1 MTHRISIILAAVSLL
16 LGMGLG
22 VVHGAPSE
30 TRFGVLEWRGY
41 PEQYLWRI
49 EWEPVAVL
57 REGIWLAPG
66 ERRDAALDTVFAPT
80 GMGAFIPEGWHASFW
95 GCDTF
100 DVAVGRWKPGTL
112 PVDLGLEDPIPG
124 TTVAAWARWPL
135 EDPAQVWHG
144 PGRPQDLAG
153 ALSGLTRDARAQI
166 EKELP
171 PGLEIDPDVPL
182 ARENLRLA
190 RGLEPETLELVG
202 RMQGAVRLRGGGAS
216 SAVVL
221 HFWVSAH
228 AGERRFRFAL
238 LDLPR
243 AGAARLSR
251 RLIGVLESPESGKPL
266 ALLREETERGRRTV
280 VLELLSSGVFRPLFE
295 SAWTGCGP

>member
-1 MTHRISIILAAVSLL
+1 L
-16 LGMGLG
+16 GLG
-22 VVHGAPSE
+22 LANGAPAE

-41 PEQYLWRI
+41 PQQYLWRI

-57 REGIWLAPG
+57 RNGVWLAPG
-66 ERRDAALDTVFAPT
+66 ERRGAALDTVFAPE
-80 GMGAFIPEGWHASFW
+80 GMGAFIAENWAPSFW
-95 GCDTF
+95 ACDTF

-124 TTVAAWARWPL
+124 TTGAGWLRWPL

-144 PGRPQDLAG
+144 PGRPQDLAS

-166 EKELP
+166 EEELP
-171 PGLEIDPDVPL
+171 PGLEIDPNVPL

-202 RMQGAVRLRGGGAS
+202 RMRGAVRLKGGGAS
-216 SAVVL
+216 SDIVL
-221 HFWVSAH
+221 HFWASAH

-251 RLIGVLESPESGKPL
+251 RVIGVLESPESGMPL
-266 ALLREETERGRRTV
+266 VVLREEAERGRRTL
-280 VLELLSSGVFRPLFE
+280 VL
-295 SAWTGCGP
+295 